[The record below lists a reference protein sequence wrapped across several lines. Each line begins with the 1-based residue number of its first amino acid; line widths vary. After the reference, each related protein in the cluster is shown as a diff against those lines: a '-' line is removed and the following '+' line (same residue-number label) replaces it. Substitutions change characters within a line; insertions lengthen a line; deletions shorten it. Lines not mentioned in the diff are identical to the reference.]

1 MMRFH
6 ALLLA
11 LLSLAL
17 VGTLGCGNRV
27 DVETRTD
34 PYGEDGEPS
43 HSRSATLSSEDDL
56 ERAERLVREGDHAGA
71 IAIYRKIYRSAPS
84 SDDKALALYEW
95 ARAEGNLLNPDRDI
109 DAAIARMEL
118 LLNEFPNAAV
128 AFRAREELN
137 RLRTFQGQSGRP
149 LD

>member
-1 MMRFH
+1 MMRSH
-6 ALLLA
+6 AILA
-11 LLSLAL
+11 LLFLA
-17 VGTLGCGNRV
+17 LGCGNRV

-43 HSRSATLSSEDDL
+43 YSRSATVSDENDF

-71 IAIYRKIYRSAPS
+71 ITIYRDLYRRAPS
-84 SDDKALALYEW
+84 KDDKALALYEW
-95 ARAEGNLLNPDRDI
+95 ARVEGNLLNPDRNL

-118 LLNEFPNAAV
+118 LLNEFPDAAV

-137 RLRTFQGQSGRP
+137 RMRTFQGQSGRP